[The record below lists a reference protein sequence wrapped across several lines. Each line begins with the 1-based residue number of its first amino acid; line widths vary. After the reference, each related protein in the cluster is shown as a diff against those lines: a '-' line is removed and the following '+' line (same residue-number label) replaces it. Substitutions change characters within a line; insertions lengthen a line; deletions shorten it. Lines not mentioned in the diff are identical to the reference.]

1 MNIIKIVYFKWV
13 WITPELSCQG
23 KKKGWRWW
31 KQGETRLGGRDLLN
45 HLFSPCTDHSWV
57 SCFRSYESANIE
69 TFFSGSW
76 SIFWVKMAS
85 CWICVLLYL
94 GTLVAPL
101 CRPSPHF
108 SVWGSE
114 QSPRFCRLEVTS
126 FEQTYQESEQWL
138 VLCDK
143 LAFPL
148 AGLSGSKKTY
158 RGEKKSPA
166 YLF

>member
-143 LAFPL
+143 LALPL

-158 RGEKKSPA
+158 RGKKKSPA